1 MAGPLDEPQQEVD
14 PNTGRIIVIPAT
26 TPPTNAEVPLTQS
39 DGWYDAGL
47 DAPDRTLEQTQS
59 VQYDNYDPYVFNGQS
74 TIPEASYGD
83 GDPYFLDGKSTI
95 PPSPPLGDV
104 ALSAPDDK
112 GAKNSVNALSSSG
125 AGTTYSTTSSTIVNP
140 TPNPLDQYETYTYTA
155 SVYLLSPK
163 QYEQL
168 VTTKQKNVSGY
179 QLLFQTGGADA
190 TSKEVRNPW
199 FTDDFYIDHI
209 TLENLFPGKATRA
222 AHMVTSLKFTV
233 VEPANITLLDR
244 LYAAVQD
251 HVAKGGSGA
260 INYASVTYLM
270 VIRFYGYDQAG
281 NLVKATANAEVSGR
295 SGAVIEKFIPFTINS
310 VSWGVSNKLV
320 SYDFDCTPTSQI
332 VSLTTNRGTVPY
344 DIEFS
349 ATSVK
354 DFLSGSQKFGSTNA
368 DPENP
373 GSATTATT
381 GATPTYADYDIPVAA
396 GPVAA
401 TYADYDIPVAPAP
414 SKASTAPTKKQS
426 STSGLMQALNE
437 YQKEMVKQ
445 GKYKFPDEYYI
456 EFLDPEIAS
465 ATLVLPGTDKNKAAT
480 PMAQPSSQN
489 PKTLVNQ
496 PQTDHSIRN
505 IPITAGQQV
514 VQIIELAIRNSS
526 YILNQ
531 ANSIKNEEKGVEEP
545 STSANQAKPLD
556 WFLITT
562 EAVQK
567 ADQYDTERND
577 YAYKITYRVSRYKIP
592 NFDSRY
598 FGLSKFP
605 GVHKSYKYWFTGD
618 NIAVL
623 DYQANFNA
631 LYTQTI
637 TGDNPKNP
645 GQYDIRKK
653 ITSSMRDLIRYN
665 VFASSSES
673 KIGAKNQGNEIGAN
687 ASEYLYDIANLGE
700 CRLRIIGDPAWIQ
713 QGSVFAGLPTG
724 GAFLPDGSINFDA
737 SQVFFEI
744 AWQRPEDYS
753 LSTGIADPYG
763 RTQQKTGDRAPIQSF
778 VYLTTQVINEFKGG
792 RFEQTLIGSIYPFEI
807 PAGTNAAPTAPKKGA
822 ADAGA
827 GAGRSTAEYAAIDP
841 RRLDLRSGQS
851 ATPAVQNPLSKVK
864 GVIPTPGASETPIS
878 TDAGTYTDYDMPTVA
893 PAPPAEP
900 ITSNGEAT
908 VADFYYE
915 PPAKLGEDNNPTDTP
930 PQEMYW
936 EP

>member
-14 PNTGRIIVIPAT
+14 PNTGRVIVIPNT
-26 TPPTNAEVPLTQS
+26 TAPTNAEVPLTQS

-59 VQYDNYDPYVFNGQS
+59 IQYDDPYVLNGQSTIPEATYGGDDPYVFNGQS
-74 TIPEASYGD
+74 TIP
-83 GDPYFLDGKSTI
+83 
-95 PPSPPLGDV
+95 PSMPLENV
-104 ALSAPDDK
+104 AVSAPDDGGK
-112 GAKNSVNALSSSG
+112 NIVITALNNGASS
-125 AGTTYSTTSSTIVNP
+125 YSTTSTTIINP
-140 TPNPLDQYETYTYTA
+140 TPNPLDQYESYTYNA

-168 VTTKQKNVSGY
+168 VITKQKNISGY
-179 QLLFQTGGADA
+179 QLLFQTGGATA
-190 TSKEVRNPW
+190 TNKEIRNPW
-199 FTDDFYIDHI
+199 FTEDFYIDHI
-209 TLENLFPGKATRA
+209 TLENVFPGKATRA

-233 VEPANITLLDR
+233 VEPSNITLLDR

-281 NLVKATANAEVSGR
+281 NLVKATANPEVSGR
-295 SGAVIEKFIPFTINS
+295 AGAVIEKFIPFSINS

-320 SYDFDCTPTSQI
+320 SYDFDCTPTGQI
-332 VSLTTNRGTVPY
+332 IGLTTNRGTVPY

-349 ATSVK
+349 ASSVK
-354 DFLSGSQKFGSTNA
+354 DFLSGSQKFGTVGA
-368 DPENP
+368 DSANP
-373 GSATTATT
+373 GGTTTASAV
-381 GATPTYADYDIPVAA
+381 ATTYADFDIPV
-396 GPVAA
+396 GTSTDTQTA
-401 TYADYDIPVAPAP
+401 TAP
-414 SKASTAPTKKQS
+414 SKASTAPNKKQPA
-426 STSGLMQALNE
+426 TSGLMQALNE
-437 YQKEMVKQ
+437 YQQEMVKQ
-445 GKYKFPDEYYI
+445 GKYKFADEYYI

-505 IPITAGQQV
+505 IPITAGQQI

-531 ANSIKNEEKGVEEP
+531 ANSIKNEEKGIEE
-545 STSANQAKPLD
+545 ANTKANATKPLD

-577 YAYKITYRVSRYKIP
+577 YAYKITYRVSRYKVP

-598 FGLSKFP
+598 FGLAQFP

-618 NIAVL
+618 NVAVL

-645 GQYDIRKK
+645 GQNDIRKK
-653 ITSSMRDLIRYN
+653 VTSSMRDLMRYN
-665 VFASSSES
+665 VFAASTES

-700 CRLRIIGDPAWIQ
+700 CRLRILGDPAWIQ

-724 GAFLPDGSINFDA
+724 GAFLPDGTINFDR

-753 LSTGIADPYG
+753 LTTGLADPYS
-763 RTQQKTGDRAPIQSF
+763 RTQQKTGDREPIQSF

-792 RFEQTLIGSIYPFEI
+792 KFEQTLIGSIYPFEI
-807 PAGTNAAPTAPKKGA
+807 PSGTNAAPTAPKKGA
-822 ADAGA
+822 TDA
-827 GAGRSTAEYAAIDP
+827 GAGRSASEYAAVDP
-841 RRLDLRSGQS
+841 RRLDLRSGQDVI
-851 ATPAVQNPLSKVK
+851 TAVQNSLSKVK
-864 GVIPTPGASETPIS
+864 GVVPTPGISETPIS
-878 TDAGTYTDYDMPTVA
+878 TDAGTYTDYDMPAVA

-915 PPAKLGEDNNPTDTP
+915 PPAKLGEDNGPTDTP